1 MADTRPIDARGW
13 RFEVQDSTAD
23 PDVWLPIAGID
34 TWNYNPSENEET
46 TETTAFDSDGQFEQ
60 DVMQRGASLSIEGK
74 YRVHKTTK
82 ARDPGQA
89 YIDDDWVERVGFES
103 RNQIRYRHETQT
115 AWRVWEAT
123 VSPGEQG
130 GGNNDKT
137 SWSATFT
144 RCGAATTMAV
154 TP

>member
-34 TWNYNPSENEET
+34 TWNYNPAENEET
-46 TETTAFDSDGQFEQ
+46 TETVAFDSEGQFEQ

-82 ARDPGQA
+82 LRDPGQA
-89 YIDDDWVERVGFES
+89 YIDDDWTERVGFES
-103 RNQIRYRHETQT
+103 RNKIRYRHEIQT

-130 GGNNDKT
+130 GSSNDKT

-144 RCGAATTMAV
+144 RCGHATTMAV

>member
-34 TWNYNPSENEET
+34 TWSYNPAENEET
-46 TETTAFDSDGQFEQ
+46 TETTAFDSDGQYEQ
-60 DVMQRGASLSIEGK
+60 DVMQRGASLSVEGK

-89 YIDDDWVERVGFES
+89 YIDDDWMERVGFES

-115 AWRVWEAT
+115 SWRVWEAT
-123 VSPGEQG
+123 LSPGEQG

-137 SWSATFT
+137 SWSASFT

>member
-46 TETTAFDSDGQFEQ
+46 VETTAFDSDGQFEQ
-60 DVMQRGASLSIEGK
+60 DVMQRGASLSVEGK
-74 YRVHKTTK
+74 YRVHKSTK